1 MLAEVSAAAST
12 FDPNK
17 KRILVADDEEAMR
30 KFIARQLT
38 DYQLVQASDGKE
50 AWELALATK
59 PDLIILDLMMPE
71 MDGIEVTKKI
81 RESEELSRVP
91 IILIT
96 AQASEAP
103 RLEALEAGVNDFI
116 SKPFSTVELSVRAKN
131 LLDSSEFEVQLAE
144 NNVRLESAY
153 AQLKEQESL
162 LVQSEKLS
170 SLGRMSA
177 GIVHEVNNPLNYT
190 KTALHA
196 LQSFKRDLP
205 VDEHEDYL
213 DVLGDAQE
221 GVQRVIGIVSD
232 LRSFTRGDEASMM
245 EQNLSEVVE
254 SSRRLA
260 SSSLSGV
267 EFTADVDAAMEI
279 EGNEGQL
286 CQLFVNFL
294 QNSTRAIE
302 VKAGETGPFDGKICI
317 RAVAGDG
324 GEILVTLR
332 DNGCG
337 IKDED
342 MERIYEPFFT
352 KNDIGEGMGLGLSIC
367 HRILK
372 QHKAQISVKS
382 EIGNYTEFAIVFPF
396 RG

>member
-1 MLAEVSAAAST
+1 
-12 FDPNK
+12 
-17 KRILVADDEEAMR
+17 
-30 KFIARQLT
+30 
-38 DYQLVQASDGKE
+38 
-50 AWELALATK
+50 
-59 PDLIILDLMMPE
+59 
-71 MDGIEVTKKI
+71 
-81 RESEELSRVP
+81 
-91 IILIT
+91 
-96 AQASEAP
+96 
-103 RLEALEAGVNDFI
+103 
-116 SKPFSTVELSVRAKN
+116 
-131 LLDSSEFEVQLAE
+131 
-144 NNVRLESAY
+144 
-153 AQLKEQESL
+153 
-162 LVQSEKLS
+162 
-170 SLGRMSA
+170 
-177 GIVHEVNNPLNYT
+177 
-190 KTALHA
+190 
-196 LQSFKRDLP
+196 
-205 VDEHEDYL
+205 
-213 DVLGDAQE
+213 VLGDAQE